1 MNYSITHEKLIFNDH
16 YKIVEAEVTY
26 ETFDGSF
33 IKTRRLAFE
42 RGNSVAAVIV
52 EKETNS
58 ILLTKQFRYPTCKE
72 SEGWMLE
79 IPAGS
84 IEKDE
89 EPIDC
94 LKREIMEE
102 LGYKIKSPEHL
113 QTFYASPGAS
123 TERIFLFYATVSE
136 KDKIGKGGG
145 NQNEM
150 EDIQIIKIP
159 IEKISEEIGKIKD
172 AKTILAL
179 QWFLLKRQPK
189 K

>member
-1 MNYSITHEKLIFNDH
+1 
-16 YKIVEAEVTY
+16 
-26 ETFDGSF
+26 
-33 IKTRRLAFE
+33 
-42 RGNSVAAVIV
+42 
-52 EKETNS
+52 
-58 ILLTKQFRYPTCKE
+58 
-72 SEGWMLE
+72 MLE

-179 QWFLLKRQPK
+179 QWFLLKR
-189 K
+189 